1 MLSLF
6 LVAQRAMV
14 SESVFIFKQLQT
26 QLTLMGLGVLMNV
39 SHMNFHHSF
48 LSKFFQAIGTT
59 EP

>member
-1 MLSLF
+1 M
-6 LVAQRAMV
+6 AQRVMV